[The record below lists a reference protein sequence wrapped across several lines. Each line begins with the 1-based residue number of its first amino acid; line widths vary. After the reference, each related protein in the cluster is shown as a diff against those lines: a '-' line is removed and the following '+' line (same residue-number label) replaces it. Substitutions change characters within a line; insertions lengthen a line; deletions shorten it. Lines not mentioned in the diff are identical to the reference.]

1 MKFIEADGLRLPA
14 IAVGCMGLSGLELSK
29 AKAFIAGA
37 LDGGLNF
44 FDHAD
49 IYGRGECERLFG
61 RVTASL
67 KIPRESYILQSKC
80 GIVPG
85 TMYDFSMEHI
95 LESVDGTLKR
105 LNTEYLDA
113 LLLHRPDALMEPE
126 EIAEA
131 FERLE
136 RAGKVRHFGVSNMH
150 PYQIELIKSAI
161 GQRLFAD
168 QLQFSPAHA
177 GMLSCGFEVNM
188 ETPGGVMRDGGVLEY
203 CRLHGI
209 AVQAWSPFRYGFFEG
224 VFLNDAKFE
233 KLNEVLAELG
243 KKYGVEKSAV
253 VAAWILRYPG
263 KMQVVTGTTNLTH
276 LQQIAAGA
284 DVVLSRQEW
293 YAIYKAA
300 GHILP

>member
-1 MKFIEADGLRLPA
+1 
-14 IAVGCMGLSGLELSK
+14 
-29 AKAFIAGA
+29 
-37 LDGGLNF
+37 
-44 FDHAD
+44 
-49 IYGRGECERLFG
+49 
-61 RVTASL
+61 
-67 KIPRESYILQSKC
+67 
-80 GIVPG
+80 
-85 TMYDFSMEHI
+85 
-95 LESVDGTLKR
+95 
-105 LNTEYLDA
+105 
-113 LLLHRPDALMEPE
+113 
-126 EIAEA
+126 
-131 FERLE
+131 
-136 RAGKVRHFGVSNMH
+136 
-150 PYQIELIKSAI
+150 
-161 GQRLFAD
+161 
-168 QLQFSPAHA
+168 
-177 GMLSCGFEVNM
+177 
-188 ETPGGVMRDGGVLEY
+188 MRDGGVLEY